1 MFMAASVPALAPIQ
15 GRPKMAI
22 HTPYTTVGTGNA
34 ASVNYLNREVGGNLK
49 QTSTLDEIVLNDLKR
64 LIYDFARI
72 SGIVGCR
79 DLEGIALPIFI
90 QVFNSLSELGVNTDQ
105 MSLSKTLDDSV
116 LLKANL
122 ENKSFYFE
130 IYFDEDEYPKGYEI
144 IANLYDEKRMAL
156 SVSGSTEFVLK
167 KIRFFLNND
176 SLVKA

>member
-1 MFMAASVPALAPIQ
+1 MFMAASIPALAPIQ

-22 HTPYTTVGTGNA
+22 HTPYTTVGIGNA
-34 ASVNYLNREVGGNLK
+34 TSVNYLNREVGGNLK

-72 SGIVGCR
+72 SSNVGCN
-79 DLEGIALPIFI
+79 DLQELGLPIFI
-90 QVFNSLSELGVNTDQ
+90 QVFNTLSEVGVNIDQ

-122 ENKSFYFE
+122 QNKSFYFE

-144 IANLYDEKRMAL
+144 IANLYDEKRMVL
-156 SVSGSTEFVLK
+156 SVSGSIEFVLK
-167 KIRFFLNND
+167 KIQFFLNND
-176 SLVKA
+176 SLIKI